1 VAERRIEI
9 GRTEEGVEVGRRVR
23 LPRGAEPP
31 YAVFLNGVRQ
41 SEGPDYRVEGRE
53 IVFSRPIVKEGKVSG
68 FRWMAMFLGLFGT
81 YRKHEVVD
89 VEYRRA
95 GKAALASDL
104 EVIPEGGSASSR
116 SSAS

>member
-1 VAERRIEI
+1 MTADDRIEI

-31 YAVFLNGVRQ
+31 FAVFLNGVPQ
-41 SEGPDYRVEGRE
+41 TEGADYRVRGGE

-68 FRWMAMFLGLFGT
+68 MRWLAMLLGLFGT

-89 VEYRRA
+89 VEYRLRD
-95 GKAALASDL
+95 KTHLASDL
-104 EVIPEGGSASSR
+104 EVLPD
-116 SSAS
+116 